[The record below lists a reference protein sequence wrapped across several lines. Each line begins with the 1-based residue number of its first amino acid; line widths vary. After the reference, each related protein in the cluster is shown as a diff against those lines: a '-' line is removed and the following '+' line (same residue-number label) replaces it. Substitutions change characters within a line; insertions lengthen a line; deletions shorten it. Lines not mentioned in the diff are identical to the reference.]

1 MEDLI
6 IENNIVKG
14 CKEKYI
20 VQINIPAGV
29 KAVGDN
35 AFRGLQKLYD
45 INFPKS
51 LVHIGSGAFE
61 DCPSLTGIRLSDVSY
76 IGERAF
82 MNCTGLKEVDLSDK
96 ISYLCNN
103 TFTGCQSLEK
113 ICLPKS
119 VSYIGC
125 ECFKD
130 CTSLSGLEMIGIME
144 IDNNAFENCRELHDI
159 FLPKSLIHIGPN
171 AFSFCG
177 SLGTVT
183 FFNRFTD
190 IDETAF
196 ENTVRKIFKAVQF
209 STAYHFSKDKE
220 DIVFTPAI
228 LNKDGMMINS
238 EDLLK
243 LQKSGIMFMSKPA
256 DVPEKTMIVF
266 DVSQKKYIM
275 SIIGGDING
284 K

>member
-1 MEDLI
+1 MGDLI

-14 CKEKYI
+14 CKEKYV

-61 DCPSLTGIRLSDVSY
+61 DCPSLMGIRLSDVSY

-82 MNCTGLKEVDLSDK
+82 MNCIGLKKVELSDK

-103 TFTGCQSLEK
+103 TFTGCRSIEK

-130 CTSLSGLEMIGIME
+130 CTSLSELEMNGVME

-159 FLPKSLIHIGPN
+159 FLPKTLIHIGPN
-171 AFSFCG
+171 AFSFCE

-183 FFNRFTD
+183 FFNKFID
-190 IDETAF
+190 IDESAF
-196 ENTVRKIFKAVQF
+196 ENTIKKVFKAVQF
-209 STAYHFSKDKE
+209 STAYFYARDRPDVIFKPSILKKE
-220 DIVFTPAI
+220 
-228 LNKDGMMINS
+228 GMIINT
-238 EDLLK
+238 EDLSK
-243 LQKSGIMFMSKPA
+243 LRTSGIMFMSKPA
-256 DVPEKTMIVF
+256 DKPEKTMIIF
-266 DVSQKKYIM
+266 DGSQKNYIL
-275 SIIGGDING
+275 SIIGGDNNAE
-284 K
+284 